1 MFNQT
6 EEDLLLS
13 CVQEVF
19 KVWSR
24 YGKADLIISVNNGK
38 AAVPLDVMSTT
49 FILLSAALGGS
60 LEADRGQYL
69 QE

>member
-19 KVWSR
+19 EVWAR
-24 YGKADLIISVNNGK
+24 HGKADLIISVNNGK
-38 AAVPLDVMSTT
+38 AAVHLDVMSTT
-49 FILLSAALGGS
+49 FILLSAALGDS
-60 LEADRGQYL
+60 LEANRGQYL